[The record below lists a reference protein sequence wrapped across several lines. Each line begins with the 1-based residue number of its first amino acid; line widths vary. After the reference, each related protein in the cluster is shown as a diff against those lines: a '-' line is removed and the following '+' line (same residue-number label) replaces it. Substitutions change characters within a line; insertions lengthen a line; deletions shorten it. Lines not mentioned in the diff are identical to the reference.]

1 MYPLHPL
8 QTLCMFSTSCSTQIY
23 WEDSLRSSADGE
35 VKLGRKFQLETPN
48 FALIE
53 AFFLVWIIISQEIHI
68 HISRTR
74 FKYSACMFSNSCSRR
89 HIYREDNFRCS
100 MSVSYLYRI
109 KSLWHIYRWR
119 TFAEIS
125 VWCFL
130 SSISQFA
137 LMIVMETKFTTFAVF
152 RANEGETSPPGDGK
166 STSCEISSGRWIP
179 IETKKSRD
187 PKRNMLP
194 SQVSVN
200 LSKGCWDWVQDRRNP
215 LLCRCK
221 MLRTPPGPYG
231 TKLLHFFLLMSK
243 VSPGRQKSLAPKS

>member
-1 MYPLHPL
+1 MYLLHPL
-8 QTLCMFSTSCSTQIY
+8 QILCI
-23 WEDSLRSSADGE
+23 
-35 VKLGRKFQLETPN
+35 
-48 FALIE
+48 
-53 AFFLVWIIISQEIHI
+53 
-68 HISRTR
+68 
-74 FKYSACMFSNSCSRR
+74 CMFSNSCSRR

-100 MSVSYLYRI
+100 TSVSYLYRI

-119 TFAEIS
+119 TFSEIS

-200 LSKGCWDWVQDRRNP
+200 LSKGCCGWVQNRRNP
-215 LLCRCK
+215 LYADVKYSGHCQGHMGRNCSN
-221 MLRTPPGPYG
+221 
-231 TKLLHFFLLMSK
+231 FFC
-243 VSPGRQKSLAPKS
+243 

>member
-1 MYPLHPL
+1 MYLLHPL
-8 QTLCMFSTSCSTQIY
+8 QILCI
-23 WEDSLRSSADGE
+23 
-35 VKLGRKFQLETPN
+35 
-48 FALIE
+48 
-53 AFFLVWIIISQEIHI
+53 
-68 HISRTR
+68 
-74 FKYSACMFSNSCSRR
+74 CMFSNSCSRR

-100 MSVSYLYRI
+100 TSVSYLYRI

-119 TFAEIS
+119 TFSEIS
-125 VWCFL
+125 LWCFL